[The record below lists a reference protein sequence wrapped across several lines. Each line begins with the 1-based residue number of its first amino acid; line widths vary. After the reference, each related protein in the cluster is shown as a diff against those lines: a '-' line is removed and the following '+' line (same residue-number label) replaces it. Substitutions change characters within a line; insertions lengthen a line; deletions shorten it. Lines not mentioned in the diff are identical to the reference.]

1 MVNIL
6 VTLMAKTIMHTYGI
20 FPSICFT
27 LSVRML
33 NMTHQ
38 GQRSTRHGKRTFRP
52 FCLRVD
58 ALVYFT
64 YLFDSD
70 TMTRIHVRNT
80 QIWSYGWW
88 LRCAGVISYLNE
100 VGELLPQFTAEGKVK
115 KFALSSDKSTVATLT
130 DRMMLSL
137 HTVLH
142 SGVLLEQLKLSTL
155 SVDYA
160 KTSKFYYHT
169 FVVQSNCT
177 YYLSQ

>member
-1 MVNIL
+1 
-6 VTLMAKTIMHTYGI
+6 
-20 FPSICFT
+20 
-27 LSVRML
+27 
-33 NMTHQ
+33 
-38 GQRSTRHGKRTFRP
+38 
-52 FCLRVD
+52 
-58 ALVYFT
+58 
-64 YLFDSD
+64 
-70 TMTRIHVRNT
+70 
-80 QIWSYGWW
+80 
-88 LRCAGVISYLNE
+88 VISYLNE